1 MIGLVATVFI
11 ASLLGSLHCAGM
23 CGAFLA
29 LAVCGTECTKT
40 QARRAHASYH
50 LGRLVSYT
58 LFGVIAGVLGQSF
71 DFAATFAGV
80 QGAAA
85 GVAAGSMILFGLL
98 MLVRTLGTRLPRVP
112 VPVAWTALAGR
123 MHRLALDQPPAMRAV
138 LIGVFTVLLPCGW
151 LWAFALVAAGTASA
165 WSGAL
170 VMAVFWLGTLPMLV
184 AMGTSL
190 RAVGGWMGRRMPVF
204 ASIALVLA
212 GVATLAMRVAITPR
226 LSNLRLDMPAI
237 STTSSQGIVSSA
249 RQIAGQTPVC
259 CDAPTA
265 PTDASA
271 PSPRPEPQSSARQ
284 TTTPE
289 AR

>member
-1 MIGLVATVFI
+1 MIGLVATVFL

-58 LFGVIAGVLGQSF
+58 AFGGVAGVLGQSL
-71 DFAATFAGV
+71 DLAAAFAGV

-98 MLVRTLGTRLPRVP
+98 MLLRTLGTRLPRIP
-112 VPVAWTALAGR
+112 VPAAWTAVAGR
-123 MHRLALDQPPAMRAV
+123 MHRLALDQPPALRAV
-138 LIGVFTVLLPCGW
+138 LIGVFTVMLPCGW

-170 VMAVFWLGTLPMLV
+170 VMSVFWLGTLPMLV

-212 GVATLAMRVAITPR
+212 GVATLAMRVALTPR
-226 LSNLRLDMPAI
+226 LANLRLDMPAI
-237 STTSSQGIVSSA
+237 STTSTSDIVSSA
-249 RQIAGQTPVC
+249 AHLARQTPVC
-259 CDAPTA
+259 CDAPAQPANAQPATTQAA
-265 PTDASA
+265 PASPA
-271 PSPRPEPQSSARQ
+271 A
-284 TTTPE
+284 TTTE
-289 AR
+289 VK